1 MDIQLASLN
10 KKFARD
16 WIFNN
21 LDFKFNQ
28 GKKYAITGNNGSGK
42 TTLLRII
49 AGIDHPSSGNITYSV
64 NGKNVSGDHIYKLL
78 SYAGPYTELV
88 EEFSLSELLD
98 FYLKFKPLEI
108 GKNEFITKTGFQGF
122 EDKIVKNF
130 SSGMKQKL
138 KLGLAIFTQNN
149 LVLLDEPTSNFDQI
163 NTNWYLDII
172 KKNYPEKTIIICS
185 NQKIEYDF
193 CDQVLNIMDFKNR

>member
-1 MDIQLASLN
+1 MDIQLTALN

-16 WIFNN
+16 WIFKK
-21 LDFKFNQ
+21 LDFQFEI

-49 AGIDHPSSGNITYSV
+49 AGIDQLSSGEIKYSLNGENIPV
-64 NGKNVSGDHIYKLL
+64 EKIFKLL
-78 SYAGPYTELV
+78 SYAGPYTELI
-88 EEFSLSELLD
+88 EEFKLSELID
-98 FYLKFKPLEI
+98 FYLKFKALEI
-108 GKNEFITKTGFQGF
+108 DKAEFIAKTGFRGF

-138 KLGLAIFTQNN
+138 KLGLALYTKNN

-163 NTNWYLDII
+163 NTNWYLDLI
-172 KKNYPEKTIIICS
+172 KKKYLNKTIIICS

-193 CDQVLNIMDFKNR
+193 CDQVLNIMDYKK